1 MTEIDVFAKG
11 EEAEAHKAVLRN
23 APPAPE
29 FGEATSAIDPSP
41 PPPAVDP
48 PSVEIPTPDPNI
60 YSLSERKKMEDQDT
74 AAIIFSIMD
83 SVDRRIVQFFS
94 RPFLKEQILINNG
107 LNGPKLAIYFN
118 EPQERVATRIRMLAD
133 IGAIFF
139 DENGTPIAN
148 EKIVQFISAVAP
160 TY

>member
-1 MTEIDVFAKG
+1 MTEKDPFG
-11 EEAEAHKAVLRN
+11 EVGEVTPEL
-23 APPAPE
+23 APPVAD
-29 FGEATSAIDPSP
+29 FGNAQNDT
-41 PPPAVDP
+41 PAVDP
-48 PSVEIPTPDPNI
+48 PGVEIPPPDPNI

>member
-1 MTEIDVFAKG
+1 MTEKDPFG
-11 EEAEAHKAVLRN
+11 EVGVEITQSTS
-23 APPAPE
+23 PAPE
-29 FGEATSAIDPSP
+29 FGEVTSAIDPSP
-41 PPPAVDP
+41 PPPPA
-48 PSVEIPTPDPNI
+48 TPAAPADPNI

-94 RPFLKEQILINNG
+94 RAFLKKQILINNG

>member
-1 MTEIDVFAKG
+1 MTEKDPFG
-11 EEAEAHKAVLRN
+11 EVGAEVTQPT
-23 APPAPE
+23 PPAPE
-29 FGEATSAIDPSP
+29 FGEATSAIDTSP
-41 PPPAVDP
+41 PPPPATP
-48 PSVEIPTPDPNI
+48 ATTPDPNI